1 MRERHVGGK
10 IWEFHFSSLA
20 ILAHPP
26 TTSVEHSEP
35 LDGEMSRKK
44 TSTHTSSYSKEVPWS
59 DNAERGQ
66 RPCFHGKPF

>member
-1 MRERHVGGK
+1 MKEWHVGGK

-26 TTSVEHSEP
+26 TTFGKHSEP
-35 LDGEMSRKK
+35 WMEWWAEKK
-44 TSTHTSSYSKEVPWS
+44 TSTHTYSYSKEVPWS

-66 RPCFHGKPF
+66 RPCFYG